1 MAEQLTSLK
10 AEIDVKRRFIATLPD
25 WNFATKDQVYEKA
38 KHVKQLA
45 ENEEEYEV
53 LVEAKRIQSVVRK
66 HEEMHPP
73 ATKCCTICLDYIKI
87 KSHGSMSFFL
97 CPCANALICDNC
109 CFAVSERMLKK
120 CPLCRAD
127 APTNDEERKM
137 TLIV

>member
-1 MAEQLTSLK
+1 MPSQLDSLKEEIDAKKRIVFSLPHWYLTSMEQ
-10 AEIDVKRRFIATLPD
+10 A
-25 WNFATKDQVYEKA
+25 YENA
-38 KHVKQLA
+38 KHIKQLA
-45 ENEEEYEV
+45 EKEQEYE
-53 LVEAKRIQSVVRK
+53 LIVEAKRIESVVRK